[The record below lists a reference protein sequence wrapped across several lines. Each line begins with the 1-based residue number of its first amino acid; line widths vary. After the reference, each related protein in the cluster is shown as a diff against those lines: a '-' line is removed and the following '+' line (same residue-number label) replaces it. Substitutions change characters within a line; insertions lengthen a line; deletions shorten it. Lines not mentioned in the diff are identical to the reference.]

1 MPTATYDKIQT
12 YTVPSAQTDVTLS
25 SIPATYTDLV
35 LVINAGSSAGAD
47 ANFRLNGDTGS
58 NYSRTLITGNGST
71 ATSSR
76 NANAVVGRFNA
87 NAYPNGGAGDTIII
101 AQFMNYSNTTTRKT
115 VISRA
120 NQASLGTD
128 VVVNLWRNTSAIN
141 SILILSTSA
150 ATFVA
155 GSTFTLYGIKAA

>member
-1 MPTATYDKIQT
+1 MPETYDRIIAT
-12 YTVPSAQTDVTLS
+12 TLGSAQTDVTLS

-35 LVINAGSSAGAD
+35 LIINAGSSAGAD
-47 ANFRLNGDTGS
+47 ANFRLNGDSGS
-58 NYSRTLITGNGST
+58 NYSRTLMTGNGST
-71 ATSSR
+71 ANSSR
-76 NANAVVGRFNA
+76 TANAVVGRLNA
-87 NAYPNGGAGDTIII
+87 NAYPNGGAGDTTIIG
-101 AQFMNYSNTTTRKT
+101 QFMNYSNTTTNKT

-120 NQASLGTD
+120 NNAGLGTD
-128 VVVNLWRNTSAIN
+128 LVVNLWRNTSAIN

>member
-1 MPTATYDKIQT
+1 MPSTYDRITTQT
-12 YTVPSAQTDVTLS
+12 LGSAQTDVTLS
-25 SIPATYTDLV
+25 SIPATYTDLI

-58 NYSRTLITGNGST
+58 NYSRTILTGNGT
-71 ATSSR
+71 AATSSR
-76 NANAVVGRFNA
+76 TSNAVVGRLNF

-101 AQFMNYSNTTTRKT
+101 AHFMNYSNTTTNKT

-120 NQASLGTD
+120 SNAGLGTD
-128 VVVNLWRNTSAIN
+128 AVVNLWRNTSAIN
-141 SILILSTSA
+141 SILVLSTSA
-150 ATFVA
+150 ATFIA

>member
-1 MPTATYDKIQT
+1 MPATYDRIIAT
-12 YTVPSAQTDVTLS
+12 TLGSAQTDVTLS

-35 LVINAGSSAGAD
+35 LIINAGSSAGAD

-58 NYSRTLITGNGST
+58 NYSRTFLTGTGS
-71 ATSSR
+71 AVSSSR
-76 NANAVVGRFNA
+76 TANAVVGRLNA

-101 AQFMNYSNTTTRKT
+101 AHFMNYSNTTTNKT
-115 VISRA
+115 VLSRA

-128 VVVNLWRNTSAIN
+128 AVVNLWRNTSAIN

>member
-1 MPTATYDKIQT
+1 MTQT
-12 YTVPSAQTDVTLS
+12 LPSAQTDVTLS

-58 NYSRTLITGNGST
+58 NYSRTVMTGNGST
-71 ATSSR
+71 AVSSR
-76 NANAVVGRFNA
+76 TTNALVGRFNF

-101 AQFMNYSNTTTRKT
+101 ANFANYSSTTVNKS

-120 NQASLGTD
+120 NNAGLGTD
-128 VVVNLWRNTSAIN
+128 AIMNLWRNTAAIN

>member
-1 MPTATYDKIQT
+1 MPTTYEKISA

-58 NYSRTLITGNGST
+58 NYSRTLITGNGS
-71 ATSSR
+71 AASSSR
-76 NANAVVGRFNA
+76 TTGAVVGRLNA
-87 NAYPNGGAGDTIII
+87 NAYPYGGAGDTTII
-101 AQFMNYSNTTTRKT
+101 AHFMNYSNTTTNKT

-128 VVVNLWRNTSAIN
+128 VLVNLWRNTAAIN